1 MSVNLKIGTDE
12 PSSRAERDAD
22 AETDVCVW
30 HVGKEEGERN

>member
-12 PSSRAERDAD
+12 PSSRAGKEMQMQKMD
-22 AETDVCVW
+22 VW